1 MNSRVYD
8 PPDYEGGD
16 MHNNPARIL
25 SLVLAASVAGLS
37 TPVFSSGFA
46 LIENSA
52 SGQGN
57 AFAGA
62 AAYAEDASTVWFNP
76 AGMMKLDNAQIV
88 VAGHLISPKSS
99 FTNANSTDA
108 FGTPLSGPDDDGGID
123 AFVPNVYWVTPIGE
137 RMKFGLGVTAPFG
150 LTTKY
155 DDTWKGRYHAVETD
169 LKTININPSIAY
181 QVNPQLSIA
190 GGFNVMFAD
199 VTLSSMV
206 DFGSICVAQ
215 LGATACAAMGN
226 TPQGADGFADLSG
239 DNFDDVG
246 LGINLGLMYD
256 IDENTRVGVAWRSET
271 KIKVTGDA
279 KFTVPATASF
289 VQGAGLFVNTGL
301 KADVTLPQSLS
312 VSVAHDMEKWKLL
325 ADITWTGW
333 SSFDELRI
341 RYDNPLQP
349 DTATTEN
356 WKDSF
361 RYSVGADYM
370 LDEKWTLR
378 GGLAYD
384 ETPIP
389 DAEHRTPRIPG
400 NSRTWLSLGGSY
412 HVDTA
417 FIIDVGYSHLFVSD
431 PAINNTFES
440 SVPTLAAT
448 INGSYDASVDILSAQ
463 LRWNY

>member
-1 MNSRVYD
+1 VYD
-8 PPDYEGGD
+8 PQDYEEGD
-16 MHNNPARIL
+16 MQNKPTRIL

-76 AGMMKLDNAQIV
+76 AGMMKLDDAQIV
-88 VAGHLISPKSS
+88 VAGHYISPSSS
-99 FTNANSTDA
+99 FNNVNSTDA

-123 AFVPNVYWVTPIGE
+123 AFVANFYWVTAIDDH
-137 RMKFGLGVTAPFG
+137 MKFGLGINTPFG
-150 LTTKY
+150 LETKY
-155 DDTWKGRYHAVETD
+155 DDSWKGRYHAVGTD

-181 QVNPQLSIA
+181 QVNDQLSV
-190 GGFNVMFAD
+190 GGGVSVMLAD
-199 VTLSSMV
+199 VALTSMI

-226 TPQGADGFADLSG
+226 TPQGVDGYADLSG
-239 DNFDDVG
+239 DNFNDFG
-246 LGINLGLMYD
+246 YGINLGMTYD
-256 IDENTRVGVAWRSET
+256 LNDQTRIGLAWRSET
-271 KIKVTGDA
+271 KLKVTGDA
-279 KFTVPATASF
+279 KFTVPASASF

-301 KADVTLPQSLS
+301 KAEVTLPQTFS
-312 VSVAHDMEKWKLL
+312 VSVSHDMAKWKLL

-333 SSFDELRI
+333 SSFNELRI
-341 RYDNPLQP
+341 RYDNALQP
-349 DTATTEN
+349 DTVTTEN
-356 WKDSF
+356 WNDTF
-361 RYSVGADYM
+361 RYSVGADYV
-370 LDEKWTLR
+370 LDDKWTLR

-384 ETPIP
+384 ETPVP

-400 NSRTWLSLGGSY
+400 NSRTWLSIGGSY
-412 HVDTA
+412 QIYTA
-417 FIIDVGYSHLFVSD
+417 LVIDVGYSHLFVSD
-431 PAINNTFES
+431 TPTNNTFES

-448 INGSYDASVDILSAQ
+448 INGTYDASVDILSAQ

>member
-1 MNSRVYD
+1 MQKK
-8 PPDYEGGD
+8 
-16 MHNNPARIL
+16 PARVL
-25 SLVLAASVAGLS
+25 SPVLAALMASMSA
-37 TPVFSSGFA
+37 PVFSSGFA

-76 AGMMKLDNAQIV
+76 AGMMKLDDAQIV
-88 VAGHLISPKSS
+88 IAGHFISPNSS
-99 FTNANSTDA
+99 FSNISSTDA

-123 AFVPNVYWVTPIGE
+123 AFVPNFYWVTEIDE
-137 RMKFGLGVTAPFG
+137 HMKFGLGINAPFG
-150 LTTKY
+150 LTTDY
-155 DDTWKGRYHAVETD
+155 DDTWKGRYHAIETD
-169 LKTININPSIAY
+169 LKTININPSIAW
-181 QVNPQLSIA
+181 QVNQQLAI
-190 GGFNVMFAD
+190 GGGVNVMLAD
-199 VTLSSMV
+199 VALSSMV
-206 DFGSICVAQ
+206 DFGSLCIAQ
-215 LGATACAAMGN
+215 LGAAACTALGD

-239 DNFDDVG
+239 DNFDDLG

-256 IDENTRVGVAWRSET
+256 IDEHTRLGVAWRSEI
-271 KIKVTGDA
+271 KMKVTGDA
-279 KFTVPATASF
+279 KFTVPASASF
-289 VQGAGLFVNTGL
+289 VQAAGLFVNTGL

-312 VSVAHDMEKWKLL
+312 VSVAHDMARMKLL

-341 RYDNPLQP
+341 RYDNTSQP
-349 DTATTEN
+349 DTVTTEN
-356 WKDSF
+356 WNDTF
-361 RYSVGADYM
+361 RYSVGVDYT
-370 LDEKWTLR
+370 LDEKWTIR

-412 HVDTA
+412 HIDTT
-417 FIIDVGYSHLFVSD
+417 FVIDAGYSHLFVSNT
-431 PAINNTFES
+431 PINNAFES

-448 INGSYDASVDILSAQ
+448 INGTYDSSVDILSAQ

>member
-1 MNSRVYD
+1 MQ
-8 PPDYEGGD
+8 
-16 MHNNPARIL
+16 NNPQKIL

-37 TPVFSSGFA
+37 TPVYSSGFA

-76 AGMMKLDNAQIV
+76 AGMMKLDAAQIV
-88 VAGHLISPKSS
+88 VAGHLISPQSS
-99 FTNANSTDA
+99 FSNVNSRDA

-123 AFVPNVYWVTPIGE
+123 AFVANFYWVTAIDDH
-137 RMKFGLGVTAPFG
+137 MKFGLGINTPFG
-150 LTTKY
+150 LETKY
-155 DDTWKGRYHAVETD
+155 DDRWKGRYHAIATD

-181 QVNPQLSIA
+181 KVNEQLSV
-190 GGFNVMFAD
+190 GGGINLMLAD
-199 VTLSSMV
+199 VALTSMV

-215 LGATACAAMGN
+215 LGASACAAMGN
-226 TPQGADGFADLSG
+226 TPQGADGYADLTG
-239 DNFDDVG
+239 DNFNDFG
-246 LGINLGLMYD
+246 YGINLGLMYD
-256 IDENTRVGVAWRSET
+256 IDQNTHLGVAWRSET
-271 KIKVTGDA
+271 KLTVTGDA
-279 KFTVPATASF
+279 KFTVPASASF
-289 VQGAGLFVNTGL
+289 VQAAGLFVNTGL
-301 KADVTLPQSLS
+301 KAEVTLPQSFS
-312 VSVAHDMEKWKLL
+312 VSVAHDMASWKLL

-333 SSFDELRI
+333 SSFNELRI
-341 RYDNPLQP
+341 RYDNALQP
-349 DTATTEN
+349 DTVTTEN
-356 WKDSF
+356 WNDTF
-361 RYSVGADYM
+361 RYSIGADYT

-384 ETPIP
+384 ETPVP

-412 HVDTA
+412 HIDTA

-431 PAINNTFES
+431 PPINNTYES

-448 INGSYDASVDILSAQ
+448 INGSYNASVDILSAQ